1 MLGAMA
7 AAALLWAPL
16 ASAENASSHGAM
28 NHQLPAWAEQLK
40 GQTIVEDTMSGK
52 GERAAMVEQQH
63 QRIMEHMAH
72 DPQVQGVNTGMY
84 NTSAMMH
91 QYGAGGQDM
100 LLDVRS
106 ACRAGRHDGRRQCPA
121 TAPVRQYNVSAI
133 NVEITLNQ
141 WLDFYPGYMYVLD
154 ENLDKVREEENTNK
168 EARDKEGYDPGAVIP
183 GVQAQ
188 WIQPLVIRG
197 NQGDCVKIKLSNKL
211 EGGEDVSLHI
221 HGSSHGRQRHRRSRD
236 DHEPRHDRRQG
247 QERRIWNG
255 TSIRRTQEGVR
266 QFHTYS
272 NDRELT
278 VMGLFGAFV
287 VEPRGS
293 SYLEPLGTRRS
304 HAGHERLA
312 DHHQERHRSRL
323 P

>member
-1 MLGAMA
+1 MFLHFTRVYRPTCTLGVLA
-7 AAALLWAPL
+7 AAALLWAPF
-16 ASAENASSHGAM
+16 ASAEDPSSHAAM

-40 GQTIVEDTMSGK
+40 GQTIIEDTMSGK

-63 QRIMEHMAH
+63 QRIMEHMAQ
-72 DPQVQGVNTGMY
+72 DPQMQGVNTGMY

-100 LLDVRS
+100 LLVSDARVEPVAMTS
-106 ACRAGRHDGRRQCPA
+106 GGKCPA
-121 TAPVRQYNVSAI
+121 TAPVKQYNVSAV

-154 ENLDKVREEENTNK
+154 EDIDKVRAEENTNK
-168 EARDKEGYDPGAVIP
+168 EARDKEGHDPGAVIP

-211 EGGEDVSLHI
+211 DGGEEVSLHI
-221 HGSSHGRQRHRRSRD
+221 HGSAMVVSATGAAATTTNPDTIVAKDKTGEYEWYIHPS
-236 DHEPRHDRRQG
+236 
-247 QERRIWNG
+247 
-255 TSIRRTQEGVR
+255 TQEGVR
-266 QFHTYS
+266 QFHTY
-272 NDRELT
+272 
-278 VMGLFGAFV
+278 
-287 VEPRGS
+287 
-293 SYLEPLGTRRS
+293 
-304 HAGHERLA
+304 
-312 DHHQERHRSRL
+312 QERHRPGL